1 MIIDMHY
8 HLVVEDW
15 LPEAW
20 WNLVTQIYVGAL
32 KAMGMDSTPE
42 DVRKN
47 ILDTFW
53 DPNGEN
59 LIKEMDESGIDKSVI
74 LPQDFGLAIGESKVS
89 VEDQNKAYAEL
100 QNKYPDRI
108 IAFATIDPRR
118 PHAIDFIEKAIN
130 EWGLKGVKLHPG
142 SGYYPDA
149 EELTAFFAKLSEL
162 GVPVLTHA
170 GFWPLRSKHCDP
182 IYFDDIL
189 VAFPN
194 LTIIFA
200 HFARGWQNLLFEMA
214 GHRHNAATDF
224 SGMQFEAQSHYG
236 RFCQNM
242 RAALDSFSPA
252 RVLFGTDG
260 PFYRPLMSNKDYIQ
274 IVKDLPKNAPDG
286 ITFTEE
292 EVTAVLGGAAAGI
305 LGISD

>member
-1 MIIDMHY
+1 
-8 HLVVEDW
+8 
-15 LPEAW
+15 
-20 WNLVTQIYVGAL
+20 
-32 KAMGMDSTPE
+32 MGMDSTPE

-47 ILDTFW
+47 VLDTFW
-53 DPNGEN
+53 DPSGEN
-59 LIKEMDESGIDKSVI
+59 LIKEMDESGIDKTVI
-74 LPQDFGLAIGESKVS
+74 LPQDFGLAIGESTVA

-108 IAFATIDPRR
+108 VAFATVDPRR
-118 PHAIDFIEKAIN
+118 PNASDLIEKAVK

-149 EELTAFFAKLSEL
+149 EELTAFFAKLSEF
-162 GVPVLTHA
+162 GVPVLTHS

-200 HFARGWQNLLFEMA
+200 HFARGWQNFLFEMA
-214 GHRHNAATDF
+214 GHRHNTATDF
-224 SGMQFEAQSHYG
+224 SGMQFEAQSHYV

-252 RVLFGTDG
+252 RVFFGTDG

-292 EVTAVLGGAAAGI
+292 EVTAVLGGAAEGI